1 VSADAVALHPHGSA
15 LLSVHPKVPAGED
28 QSVIAACTCSVEQ
41 ATDGMRFADAGDV
54 GKENHR
60 ACRPPLRCSPCKRL
74 VTRSPH
80 DRNVREQGR
89 RRRRFRLILPSVNS
103 SSRALWRNMLVPE
116 SARFRKKVA
125 FSRRFERQRT
135 RANGLLA
142 ETEGLEPL
150 L

>member
-1 VSADAVALHPHGSA
+1 MREMWEKKTTAHAVRP
-15 LLSVHPKVPAGED
+15 
-28 QSVIAACTCSVEQ
+28 
-41 ATDGMRFADAGDV
+41 FDV
-54 GKENHR
+54 LR
-60 ACRPPLRCSPCKRL
+60 ANDWS
-74 VTRSPH
+74 TRSPH

-125 FSRRFERQRT
+125 FSHRFERQRT